1 MSMNFCKTCKFWVVP
16 DERSWRAREICQPL
30 DPDTYEPMRTEFEV
44 RECASDKIV
53 RFERPVI
60 NNGVSLIDGSDYM
73 AKMMTA
79 ENFGCVNHEA
89 G

>member
-1 MSMNFCKTCKFWVVP
+1 MNLCKTCKFWVVP
-16 DERSWRAREICQPL
+16 DGNSWRAKDICQPT
-30 DPDTYEPMRTEFEV
+30 DPDTYEPMQTEFEV
-44 RECASDKIV
+44 RECSSLKIF

-60 NNGVSLIDGSDYM
+60 NDGVSLIDGSDYM
-73 AKMMTA
+73 ADMMTA